1 MILKQYL
8 WLAAA
13 VGLLASHVG
22 LGWYAYSRGHSTG
35 EADGKAAVAKQIKSQ
50 YESAINQLS
59 VDLQVARELNASLR
73 ESLADVPPSTIV
85 REVIRDNPSGCP
97 TPAPVARSLQE
108 HAARIDAVLAAGRGR
123 GSLPAPG
130 AGGRAVPDQD

>member
-13 VGLLASHVG
+13 VGLLASHAG
-22 LGWYAYSRGHSTG
+22 LGVYAYRRGHSTG
-35 EADGKAAVAKQIKSQ
+35 EADGKAAVADQIKSQ

-59 VDLQVARELNASLR
+59 VDLKVARELNDSLR

-97 TPAPVARSLQE
+97 TPAPVSRSLQE
-108 HAARIDAVLAAGRGR
+108 HAARIDAIIAAGRGR
-123 GSLPAPG
+123 RPLPAPG
-130 AGGRAVPDQD
+130 AGGGADANQD